1 MVVENAQNKA
11 LGVRRTEKGN
21 DDDPNS
27 GGDSGIGSKSW
38 AVGDQ
43 SLGVGGNL
51 CPEQVIARIVGRA
64 FFGGI
69 VDQLL
74 SDAYQQLE
82 NAEACI
88 KWYEDQKAKTLKRIE
103 TLQKLQ
109 QLGQQDSNK

>member
-11 LGVRRTEKGN
+11 LGIRTTEKAN
-21 DDDPNS
+21 DDDPNP
-27 GGDSGIGSKSW
+27 GGGSGIGSTSW
-38 AVGDQ
+38 GVGDQ
-43 SLGVGGNL
+43 SIGAGGNL

-82 NAEACI
+82 NAETCI
-88 KWYEDQKAKTLKRIE
+88 KWYEDQKAKALKRIE
-103 TLQKLQ
+103 NLQKLQ
-109 QLGQQDSNK
+109 QLGQQESNK

>member
-11 LGVRRTEKGN
+11 LGVRRTEKDN
-21 DDDPNS
+21 DDDPNP
-27 GGDSGIGSKSW
+27 GGDSGIGSTSS
-38 AVGDQ
+38 AVRDQ
-43 SLGVGGNL
+43 SIGVGGNL
-51 CPEQVIARIVGRA
+51 CPEQVIARIVGGA

-88 KWYEDQKAKTLKRIE
+88 KWYEDEKAKALKRIE
-103 TLQKLQ
+103 NLQKLQ
-109 QLGQQDSNK
+109 QLGQEEIDK